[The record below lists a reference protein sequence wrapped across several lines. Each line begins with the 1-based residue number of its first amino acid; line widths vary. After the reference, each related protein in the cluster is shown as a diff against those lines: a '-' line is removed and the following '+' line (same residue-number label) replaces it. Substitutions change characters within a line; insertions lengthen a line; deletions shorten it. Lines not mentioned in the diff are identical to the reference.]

1 MKLKLLI
8 MFIMTSTAI
17 CAQDVIVKKDGST
30 ILSKV
35 LEIESTNIKYKKFSN
50 LNGPVYNI
58 NKSEVFSINYEN
70 GEKDVF
76 NTESSI
82 QNTTSDEP
90 TFVNAKVSENNKQE
104 IQKYNQD
111 NHYIKDVLKFSK
123 KELKRYHEALYFI
136 NLTDSS
142 ILENSDIKI
151 TLEKDDYPFSIYF
164 HNKTS
169 KNIYVDLGSSFC
181 IYPDER
187 YVTFFRNTS
196 TTNYDLSSSS
206 KGSNIG
212 AGIGLGGVANILGLG
227 GALKD
232 LAGSTGV
239 NAGLNRSNST
249 VEGSTTTSFAERI
262 VVIPPHSKARIKSFL
277 DCVESFSRRYV
288 DRYIDRNYPDLK
300 YIIPHYIRKNDFN
313 MNDYKYENG
322 EEIIYN
328 YNNTP
333 SKRKYLFTYTTDPN
347 FKLFSNISFET
358 FVAKIIKV
366 HGYYG
371 NSDYKKAIENY
382 DNSTLLEAVYFEKE

>member
-50 LNGPVYNI
+50 LNGPVYNV

-151 TLEKDDYPFSIYF
+151 SLEKDKDYSYKIFSIFFY
-164 HNKTS
+164 NKTN
-169 KNIYVDLGSSFC
+169 KYIYVDLGSSFC
-181 IYPDER
+181 IYPDGK
-187 YVTFFRNTS
+187 YISFYRNTS
-196 TTNYDLSSSS
+196 TTNYDLTSSS

-239 NAGLNRSNST
+239 NAGLNRSNT
-249 VEGSTTTSFAERI
+249 NVEGSTTTYTSERI
-262 VVIPPHSKARIKSFL
+262 VIIPPHSKTLIKPFL
-277 DCVESFSRRYV
+277 DFAENYNYRYMDV
-288 DRYIDRNYPDLK
+288 YIDRNFPDLK
-300 YIIPHYIRKNDFN
+300 FVVPHYSRKNDFN
-313 MNDYKYENG
+313 LKDYNYEDG

-328 YNNTP
+328 YSNSP
-333 SKRKYLFTYTTDPN
+333 SSRKYIFTYTTDSS
-347 FKLFSNISFET
+347 FKQFSNIGFET
-358 FVAKIIKV
+358 YIAKIHLTKIQ
-366 HGYYG
+366 
-371 NSDYKKAIENY
+371 
-382 DNSTLLEAVYFEKE
+382 